1 MLGHNRGLCG
11 KEAIM
16 YVIPAI
22 DIRKGRC
29 VRLVQGD
36 LRDETVYSQ
45 EPVSVAKLFW
55 KHDGA
60 KRLHVIDLD
69 GAFSGKLA
77 NLDYVKDIIKA
88 TDLKVQVGGGIR
100 DLKTIEKVL
109 DMGVTSVILGT
120 SVVQDKDF
128 VKAAVKEYGKAII
141 AGIDAKK
148 GMAAIK
154 GWKQVTKVNAIDLAK
169 EMVDMGIGQI
179 IFTDIQRDGMLEG
192 PNFKSAKDLAM
203 AVKVPVIIS
212 GGISSYRDIEHA
224 KRLEKYGIISVIIG
238 KALYTGKVDLKQAI
252 KIAKEPIQPR
262 PKKKK

>member
-1 MLGHNRGLCG
+1 
-11 KEAIM
+11 M

-45 EPVSVAKLFW
+45 EPVSVAKLW
-55 KHDGA
+55 KMKGA

-88 TDLKVQVGGGIR
+88 TDLRVQVGGGIR

-109 DMGVTSVILGT
+109 STGVTSVILGT
-120 SVVQDKDF
+120 SAVQNQEF
-128 VKAAVKEYGKAII
+128 VKEAVKEYGKSII

-148 GMAAIK
+148 GMVAIK

-169 EMVDMGIGQI
+169 EMVELGVGQI

-192 PNFKSAKDLAM
+192 PNFKSSKELAI
-203 AVKVPVIIS
+203 AVKSPVIIS
-212 GGISSYRDIEHA
+212 GGISGYKDIENA
-224 KRLEKYGIISVIIG
+224 KRLEKYGITSVIIG
-238 KALYTGKVDLKQAI
+238 KALYTGKIDLKQAI
-252 KIAKEPIQPR
+252 KIAREPLP
-262 PKKKK
+262 PKTKKKK

>member
-1 MLGHNRGLCG
+1 
-11 KEAIM
+11 M

-22 DIRKGRC
+22 DLRKGRC

-45 EPVSVAKLFW
+45 EPVSVAKLW
-55 KHDGA
+55 KLKGG

-69 GAFSGKLA
+69 GAFSGKLS

-88 TDLKVQVGGGIR
+88 TDMKVQVGGGIR

-109 DMGVTSVILGT
+109 ATGASKVILGT
-120 SVVQDKDF
+120 SAVQNKEF
-128 VKAAVKEYGKAII
+128 VKEAVKEYGKAII

-148 GMAAIK
+148 GMVAIK
-154 GWKQVTKVNAIDLAK
+154 GWKQVTKVNAVDLAK
-169 EMVDMGIGQI
+169 EMVDLGVGSI

-192 PNFKSAKDLAM
+192 PNFKSTKELAV
-203 AVKVPVIIS
+203 AVGVPVIIS
-212 GGISSYRDIEHA
+212 GGVSGYKDIEHA
-224 KRLEKYGIISVIIG
+224 KKLEKYGIDSVIIG

-252 KIAKEPIQPR
+252 KIAKEPLATTKIR
-262 PKKKK
+262 RKKK

>member
-1 MLGHNRGLCG
+1 
-11 KEAIM
+11 M

-45 EPVSVAKLFW
+45 EPVSVAKLW
-55 KHDGA
+55 KLKGA

-77 NLDYVKDIIKA
+77 NLEYVKDIIKA

-109 DMGVTSVILGT
+109 DLGVSSVILGT
-120 SVVQDKDF
+120 SVVQNKDF
-128 VKAAVKEYGKAII
+128 VKEAVKEYGKVII

-148 GMAAIK
+148 GMVAIK
-154 GWKQVTKVNAIDLAK
+154 GWKQVTKVNAVELAQEMADLGVAS
-169 EMVDMGIGQI
+169 I

-192 PNFKSAKDLAM
+192 PNFKSTKELAC
-203 AVKVPVIIS
+203 AVKIPVIIS
-212 GGISSYRDIEHA
+212 GGISSYKDIEHA
-224 KRLEKYGIISVIIG
+224 KRLEKYGITSVIIG

-252 KIAKEPIQPR
+252 KLAKEPVTPR
-262 PKKKK
+262 ARKKK

>member
-1 MLGHNRGLCG
+1 
-11 KEAIM
+11 M

-45 EPVSVAKLFW
+45 EPVSVAKLW
-55 KHDGA
+55 KLKGA

-77 NLDYVKDIIKA
+77 NLDYVKEIIKA

-109 DMGVTSVILGT
+109 SIGVSSVILGT
-120 SVVQDKDF
+120 SAVQNKEF
-128 VKAAVKEYGKAII
+128 VKEAVREYGKSII

-148 GMAAIK
+148 GMVAIK
-154 GWKQVTKVNAIDLAK
+154 GWKQVTKVNTIDLAR
-169 EMVDMGIGQI
+169 EMADMGVGSI

-192 PNFKSAKDLAM
+192 PNFKSTKELAV

-212 GGISSYRDIEHA
+212 GGISSYKDIENA
-224 KRLEKYGIISVIIG
+224 KRLEKYGISSLIIG

-252 KIAKEPIQPR
+252 KIAKDPLTPAT
-262 PKKKK
+262 KKRK

>member
-1 MLGHNRGLCG
+1 
-11 KEAIM
+11 M

-45 EPVSVAKLFW
+45 EPVSVAKLW
-55 KHDGA
+55 KLKGA

-77 NLDYVKDIIKA
+77 NLDYVKEIIKA

-109 DMGVTSVILGT
+109 STGVSSVILGT
-120 SVVQDKDF
+120 SAVQNKDF
-128 VKAAVKEYGKAII
+128 VREAVKEHGKAII

-148 GMAAIK
+148 GMVAIK
-154 GWKQVTKVNAIDLAK
+154 GWKQVTKVDAISLAK
-169 EMVDMGIGQI
+169 EMVELGVGSI

-192 PNFKSAKDLAM
+192 PNFKSTKELAV

-212 GGISSYRDIEHA
+212 GGISGYKDIEHA
-224 KRLEKYGIISVIIG
+224 KRLEKHGISSLIIG
-238 KALYTGKVDLKQAI
+238 KALYTGKIDLKQAI
-252 KIAKEPIQPR
+252 KIAKDPLTPR
-262 PKKKK
+262 GRKKK

>member
-1 MLGHNRGLCG
+1 
-11 KEAIM
+11 M

-45 EPVSVAKLFW
+45 EPVSVAKLW
-55 KHDGA
+55 KLKGA

-77 NLDYVKDIIKA
+77 NLDYVKEIIKA

-109 DMGVTSVILGT
+109 SIGVDFVILGT
-120 SVVQDKDF
+120 SAVQNKDF
-128 VKAAVKEYGKAII
+128 VKEAVKEYGKSII

-148 GMAAIK
+148 GMVAIK

-169 EMVDMGIGQI
+169 EMVELGVAQI

-192 PNFKSAKDLAM
+192 PNFKSTKELAR
-203 AVKVPVIIS
+203 AVKVPVIAS
-212 GGISSYRDIEHA
+212 GGISGYKDIEHA
-224 KRLEKYGIISVIIG
+224 KRLEKYGITSVIIG
-238 KALYTGKVDLKQAI
+238 KALYTGKIDLKQAI
-252 KIAKEPIQPR
+252 KIAKEPLQPR
-262 PKKKK
+262 ARKKK

>member
-1 MLGHNRGLCG
+1 
-11 KEAIM
+11 M

-45 EPVSVAKLFW
+45 EPVSVAKLW
-55 KHDGA
+55 KMKGA

-88 TDLKVQVGGGIR
+88 TDLRVQVGGGIR

-109 DMGVTSVILGT
+109 STGVTSVILGT
-120 SVVQDKDF
+120 SAVQNQEF
-128 VKAAVKEYGKAII
+128 VKEAVKEYGKSII

-148 GMAAIK
+148 GMVAIK

-169 EMVDMGIGQI
+169 EMVELGVGQI

-192 PNFKSAKDLAM
+192 PNFKSSKELAI
-203 AVKVPVIIS
+203 AVKAPVIIS
-212 GGISSYRDIEHA
+212 GGISGYKDIENA
-224 KRLEKYGIISVIIG
+224 KRLEKYGITSVIIG
-238 KALYTGKVDLKQAI
+238 KALYTGKIDLKQAI
-252 KIAKEPIQPR
+252 KIAREPLP
-262 PKKKK
+262 PKTKKKK

>member
-1 MLGHNRGLCG
+1 
-11 KEAIM
+11 M

-45 EPVSVAKLFW
+45 EPVSVAKLW
-55 KHDGA
+55 KMKGA

-77 NLDYVKDIIKA
+77 NLDYVKEIIKA

-109 DMGVTSVILGT
+109 STGVNWVILGT
-120 SVVQDKDF
+120 SAVQNKEF
-128 VKAAVKEYGKAII
+128 VKEAVKEYGKAII

-148 GMAAIK
+148 GMVAIK
-154 GWKQVTKVNAIDLAK
+154 GWKQVTKVNAVTLAQEMADLG
-169 EMVDMGIGQI
+169 VGSI

-192 PNFKSAKDLAM
+192 PNFKSTKELSV
-203 AVKVPVIIS
+203 AVKIPVIIS
-212 GGISSYRDIEHA
+212 GGISGYKDIEHS
-224 KRLEKYGIISVIIG
+224 KRLEKYGISSVIIG

-252 KIAKEPIQPR
+252 KIAKEPVTPTKTR
-262 PKKKK
+262 KKK

>member
-1 MLGHNRGLCG
+1 
-11 KEAIM
+11 M

-45 EPVSVAKLFW
+45 EPVSVAKLW
-55 KHDGA
+55 KLKGA

-77 NLDYVKDIIKA
+77 NLDYVKEIIKA

-109 DMGVTSVILGT
+109 SIGVSSVILGT
-120 SVVQDKDF
+120 SAVQNKEF
-128 VKAAVKEYGKAII
+128 VKEAVKEYGKSII

-148 GMAAIK
+148 GMVAIK
-154 GWKQVTKVNAIDLAK
+154 GWKQVTKVNTVDLAK
-169 EMVDMGIGQI
+169 EMVEMGVGSI

-192 PNFKSAKDLAM
+192 PNFKSTKELAV

-212 GGISSYRDIEHA
+212 GGISSYKDIENA
-224 KRLEKYGIISVIIG
+224 KRLEKYGISSLIIG

-252 KIAKEPIQPR
+252 KIAKDPLPPQT
-262 PKKKK
+262 KKKK

>member
-1 MLGHNRGLCG
+1 MN
-11 KEAIM
+11 
-16 YVIPAI
+16 VIPAI

-45 EPVSVAKLFW
+45 EPVSVAKLW
-55 KHDGA
+55 KLKGA

-69 GAFSGKLA
+69 GAFSGRLA

-109 DMGVTSVILGT
+109 NIGVDFVILGT
-120 SVVQDKDF
+120 SVVQDKEF
-128 VKAAVKEYGKAII
+128 VKSAVKEYGKSII

-148 GMAAIK
+148 GFVAIK

-169 EMVDMGIGQI
+169 EMVDLGVSSI

-192 PNFKSAKDLAM
+192 PNFKSTKELAM

-224 KRLEKYGIISVIIG
+224 KRLEKYGITSLVIG
-238 KALYTGKVDLKQAI
+238 KALYTGKIDLKQAF
-252 KIAKEPIQPR
+252 KIVKEPISPR
-262 PKKKK
+262 TKKKK

>member
-1 MLGHNRGLCG
+1 
-11 KEAIM
+11 M

-29 VRLVQGD
+29 VRLIQGD

-45 EPVSVAKLFW
+45 EPVSVAKLW
-55 KHDGA
+55 KLKGA

-77 NLDYVKDIIKA
+77 NLDFVKEIIKV

-109 DMGVTSVILGT
+109 SIGVNFVILGT
-120 SVVQDKDF
+120 SAVQNKEF
-128 VKAAVKEYGKAII
+128 VKEAVKEYGKSII

-148 GMAAIK
+148 GMVAIK
-154 GWKQVTKVNAIDLAK
+154 GWKQVTKINAVDLAK
-169 EMVDMGIGQI
+169 EMADLGVGQI

-192 PNFKSAKDLAM
+192 PNFKSTKELAV

-212 GGISSYRDIEHA
+212 GGISGYKDIEHA
-224 KRLEKYGIISVIIG
+224 KRLEKYGITSLIVG

-252 KIAKEPIQPR
+252 KLAKEPLPPR
-262 PKKKK
+262 ARKKK